1 METEIR
7 NKYSIYP
14 IQWDKLFEPE
24 IQMIYQMFKDQ
35 EHRIFTINTYDNYD
49 NILDVVKDM
58 IDNDRVFVVTSPLG
72 EVMASFILEDA
83 ILFKDI
89 ITEVKIHCAIRRP
102 FWGSTAREICRE
114 MELYLRDK
122 YRIKKLIAEVPQCK
136 YGIIKLLKDIG
147 FKHEGTLK
155 TCLLYLDKNHNPKW
169 YDKLIYT
176 LTREDI

>member
-1 METEIR
+1 MQTEVKA
-7 NKYSIYP
+7 KYNIYP
-14 IQWDKLFEPE
+14 IKWDGLFEPE
-24 IQMIYQMFKDQ
+24 IQMIYKMFKDQ
-35 EHRIFTINTYDNYD
+35 EHRIFTIDTYYNYD

-58 IDNDRVFVVTSPLG
+58 VENDKVFVVASTTG

-102 FWGSTAREICRE
+102 FWGPAARDICKSMRE
-114 MELYLRDK
+114 YLKDN

-136 YGIIKLLKDIG
+136 YGIIKLLKDVG

-155 TCLLYLDKNHNPKW
+155 TCLLYLDKNNQPKW